1 MTMKRLNRG
10 KAFSVALL
18 LSALPG
24 LGFAQEPPANSLQ
37 TVHDKLRGDKRTI
50 VAQYMNLSDAE
61 AKKFWPVY
69 DEYQAAL
76 QQVDQRLLNLLQTY
90 AADYRNNSLTD
101 DKAKVLLADWIAI
114 DTDDAKRRATFA
126 PKVLKVLPPKKA
138 ARYLQIENEY
148 RIMMR
153 YDLATTV
160 PLVE

>member
-1 MTMKRLNRG
+1 MTTKLLNRRT
-10 KAFSVALL
+10 ALATALL
-18 LSALPG
+18 LSLLPV
-24 LGFAQEPPANSLQ
+24 LGAAQEPPANNMQ
-37 TVHDKLRGDKRTI
+37 AEHEKLKADKRTI

-61 AKKFWPVY
+61 AQNFWPVY
-69 DEYQAAL
+69 DEYQNAL
-76 QQVDQRLLNLLQTY
+76 QQIDQRLLNLLQTY
-90 AADYRNNSLTD
+90 AADYRTNSLTD
-101 DKAKVLLADWIAI
+101 DKAKTLLDEWIAI
-114 DTDDAKRRATFA
+114 DTDDAQRRATYA